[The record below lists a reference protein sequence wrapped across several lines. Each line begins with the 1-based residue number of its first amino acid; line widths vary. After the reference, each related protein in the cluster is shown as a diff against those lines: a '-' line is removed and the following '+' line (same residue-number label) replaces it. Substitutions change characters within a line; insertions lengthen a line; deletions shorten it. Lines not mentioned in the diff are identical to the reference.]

1 MGTNVLFTTKAEYS
15 PRDTSL
21 QHLKH
26 RIAVELCCGRCDLYC
41 ARGRAGR
48 NRRFDV
54 GIGLY
59 RKLSRHS
66 VEGDAGRSGQI
77 VAEDD
82 DVPPDFASHRHG
94 FDHRA
99 EAVRE
104 LEGGAITKVAGAT
117 LAAAYAAVRSG
128 PVEIAIGRLKN
139 RVNRSEATR
148 TTTEAVERLKLARRS
163 DLVNASPCEGSPRP
177 GPASNKGSIEI
188 AVAGQRQCG
197 SGPPHARRFAREP
210 GKFRV
215 ITCRCDLECASISC
229 AIKIPIRALPYRVR
243 PRIITLGTTHHPQ

>member
-26 RIAVELCCGRCDLYC
+26 RIAVERCWGRCDLEC

-48 NRRFDV
+48 NRRSDV

-82 DVPPDFASHRHG
+82 DVPPEFASHRHG
-94 FDHRA
+94 FDHQGDA
-99 EAVRE
+99 APALEA
-104 LEGGAITKVAGAT
+104 
-117 LAAAYAAVRSG
+117 
-128 PVEIAIGRLKN
+128 
-139 RVNRSEATR
+139 
-148 TTTEAVERLKLARRS
+148 
-163 DLVNASPCEGSPRP
+163 
-177 GPASNKGSIEI
+177 
-188 AVAGQRQCG
+188 
-197 SGPPHARRFAREP
+197 
-210 GKFRV
+210 
-215 ITCRCDLECASISC
+215 
-229 AIKIPIRALPYRVR
+229 
-243 PRIITLGTTHHPQ
+243 